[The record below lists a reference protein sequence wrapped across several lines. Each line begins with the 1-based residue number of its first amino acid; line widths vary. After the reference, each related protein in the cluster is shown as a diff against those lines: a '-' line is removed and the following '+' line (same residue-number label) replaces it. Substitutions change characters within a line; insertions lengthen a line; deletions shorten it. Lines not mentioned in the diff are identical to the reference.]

1 MKITR
6 TWLINYIFYL
16 QMSKK
21 CQSRN
26 TNAFCR
32 FEWLKPTLL
41 FCKHLSP
48 TLNVTKS
55 TRSNKSDKPT
65 LWLCCTKFNGHLLAI
80 LLNHIMSNLT
90 ESGDGQGAAV
100 LTQDV
105 VKSST
110 ATSLGGRSST
120 NSSCG
125 SSTRGKRRRSKQN
138 NLLTVADVYDI
149 AADIGME
156 I

>member
-1 MKITR
+1 
-6 TWLINYIFYL
+6 
-16 QMSKK
+16 
-21 CQSRN
+21 
-26 TNAFCR
+26 
-32 FEWLKPTLL
+32 
-41 FCKHLSP
+41 
-48 TLNVTKS
+48 
-55 TRSNKSDKPT
+55 
-65 LWLCCTKFNGHLLAI
+65 
-80 LLNHIMSNLT
+80 MSNLT

-156 I
+156 TKMSLSFYFFMRILLNII